1 MMTLARPR
9 YVGVI
14 TVIAMVTMSAEGRAA
29 DPETILV
36 GHVSDERYVALA
48 DVALEF
54 ERDGRSVAARSRAT
68 GAVYAALEPGTWRV
82 TLQHPGFGS
91 KRSLVDVDPK
101 HPHQFRLLG
110 DTLLG
115 YAWPKWVRAGESAEF
130 RVHSP
135 EMYQLELWRYGWK
148 KELVRS
154 IGWFDEHGPRAT
166 MQITPD
172 GDYTR
177 GGVQWNKIGYGNNPV
192 HRQSQLAP
200 ERSGLYYFHAR
211 TKSGRFFSFPWIVA
225 PRKPQARIAV
235 LAANINWNCYNSFGG
250 RSNYINCVEL
260 PSTPIVNSRQDLN
273 RYTDAEYVFYDR
285 EDYAP
290 LSFDRPEPFNLVDEH
305 EQITD
310 KIEGR
315 QACHL
320 APAEWRLYGWL
331 EREAIDYDLYAE
343 TQFHDGTLRL
353 DDYRLLIV
361 HTHPEYWSRE
371 MYAKLK
377 QWVFERGGR
386 LLYLGG
392 NGLNCEVEFT
402 SPTSI
407 IVRNGD
413 KRKQRERNVESRMHD
428 RLESEANLLGVVYT
442 DAGAMTGAPYR
453 VIDPDHWAFAG
464 TGLKKGERF
473 GLKSLH
479 MRCPGGASG
488 HETDKI
494 SPSSPKNVV
503 LIAKGTNVDDGGAD
517 MLTFETPSGG
527 RVFSAGS
534 ITYVSCLPVDD
545 GLSRITKNIIEKLLE

>member
-1 MMTLARPR
+1 MTLSQCMSS
-9 YVGVI
+9 
-14 TVIAMVTMSAEGRAA
+14 IAAPAILLLAATTGSATDE
-29 DPETILV
+29 PPTILV

-48 DVALEF
+48 DVSLEF
-54 ERDGRSVAARSRAT
+54 EREGRSIAARSRAT
-68 GAVYAALEPGTWRV
+68 GAVYAAIEPGEWRV

-91 KRSLVDVDPK
+91 KRSMVTVDPAK
-101 HPHQFRLLG
+101 PHQFRLLS
-110 DTLLG
+110 DSLLG
-115 YAWPKWVRAGESAEF
+115 YAWPKWVRAGEWAEF
-130 RVHSP
+130 RMHSP

-172 GDYTR
+172 GDYTQT
-177 GGVQWNKIGYGNNPV
+177 GAQWNKIGYGNNPV
-192 HRQSQLAP
+192 HRQAQQAP
-200 ERSGLYYFHAR
+200 ERGGLYYFHAR

-225 PRKPQARIAV
+225 PKKPQARIAV

-260 PSTPIVNSRQDLN
+260 PPTPIVNSRQDLN

-285 EDYAP
+285 ENYAP
-290 LSFDRPEPFNLVDEH
+290 LSFDRPEPFNHVDEH

-331 EREAIDYDLYAE
+331 EREKIDYDLYSE

-361 HTHPEYWSRE
+361 HTHPEYWSRA
-371 MYAKLK
+371 MYTELK
-377 QWVFERGGR
+377 DWVFRRGGR

-392 NGLNCEVEFT
+392 NGLNCEVEFPT
-402 SPTSI
+402 PTSI

-413 KRKQRERNVESRMHD
+413 KRKQRENNTESRMHD
-428 RLESEANLLGVVYT
+428 RFESEANLLGVVYT

-453 VIDPDHWAFAG
+453 VIDPDHWAFTG
-464 TGLKKGERF
+464 TGLKKGGLF
-473 GLKSLH
+473 GTKSLH

-503 LIAKGTNVDDGGAD
+503 RIAKGTNVDGGGAD
-517 MLTFETPSGG
+517 MLTFDTPGGG
-527 RVFSAGS
+527 RVVSAGS

-545 GLSRITKNIIEKLLE
+545 VLSQVTKNLIEKLLE